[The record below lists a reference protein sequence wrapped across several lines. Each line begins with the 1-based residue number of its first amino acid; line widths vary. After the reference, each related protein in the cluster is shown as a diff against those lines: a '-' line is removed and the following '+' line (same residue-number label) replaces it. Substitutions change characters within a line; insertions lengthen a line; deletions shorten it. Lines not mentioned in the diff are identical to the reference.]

1 MHALDLLLL
10 GHLAKDEVVI
20 GGLTANRVGG
30 AILFGAHAA
39 AASGL
44 RCGVAT
50 KLAAADEDL
59 LAPLVEMGVKVHWR
73 PSRHTCGIRNIYT
86 TADQDRRRCVLI
98 HAGAPFDEGD
108 LPVGLTARVIH
119 VGPLLAGQVPAALL
133 AGLARRS
140 ALGVDLQGFL
150 RVRCAGDELELRPWP
165 DAAASLACVTY
176 LKADAAEAE
185 VATGQTDIPRAA
197 QALSRLIRPDGEVV
211 LTHASRV
218 TVLVGGE
225 LHEAPLDPVALEGR
239 TGRGDTCMAS
249 YLAARLQGQEP
260 AWAARYAAALTS
272 IKLERD
278 GPFEG
283 TREQVLARMGS
294 GGLRRRSAT

>member
-20 GGLTANRVGG
+20 GGVTTNRVGG

-44 RCGVAT
+44 RCGVVT
-50 KLAAADEDL
+50 KLAAVDEDQ
-59 LAPLVEMGVKVHWR
+59 LAPLVDRGVTVHWR
-73 PSRHTCGIRNIYT
+73 SSRHTCGIRNIYT
-86 TADQDRRRCVLI
+86 TEDQDRRRCVLI
-98 HAGAPFDEGD
+98 HAGDPFDDRD
-108 LPVGLTARVIH
+108 LPAAISARVIH
-119 VGPLLAGQVPAALL
+119 VGPLLADQVPPALL
-133 AGLARRS
+133 EHLAGHA

-150 RVRCAGDELELRPWP
+150 RVRCAGDELELRPWL
-165 DAAASLACVTY
+165 DAAASLRCVTY

-185 VATGQTDIPRAA
+185 VATGQSDLSRAA
-197 QALSRLIRPDGEVV
+197 EALARLIRPDGEVV

-218 TVLVGGE
+218 TVLVGGD
-225 LHEAPLDPVALEGR
+225 LFEAPLDPVALRGR
-239 TGRGDTCMAS
+239 TGRGDTCMAA

-278 GPFEG
+278 GPFDG
-283 TREQVLARMGS
+283 TREQVLARMNLSGS
-294 GGLRRRSAT
+294 SGQR